1 MKITATDTMLRV
13 AIMIREVEREL
24 SMLVG
29 FEDEDY
35 RNDPLV
41 RHVDAVKKDLQNA
54 SARMSSAIVATR
66 LSK

>member
-1 MKITATDTMLRV
+1 MRITATDTMMRV

-29 FEDEDY
+29 FSDDDL
-35 RNDPLV
+35 RNDHLTS
-41 RHVDAVKKDLQNA
+41 HVDAVKKDLQNA
-54 SARMSSAIVATR
+54 SARMSSAIMAAR